1 MLVSAVGPVEV
12 GGLTVPA
19 PVVVA
24 YGTAVGVFID
34 LDHFVIARFK
44 TGTWDPLR
52 FSLVNPF
59 AAFTDQD
66 RIFDRGD
73 VGALTRLLS
82 HLMLTGILVPALALA
97 SVSLA
102 VITAV
107 VLYAHVVADVAWDVR
122 RLERTD
128 VSADDLIRSP

>member
-1 MLVSAVGPVEV
+1 M
-12 GGLTVPA
+12 
-19 PVVVA
+19 
-24 YGTAVGVFID
+24 FID